1 MSYFSPKST
10 WLSLVDSARPAR
22 DPASLRLDG
31 AHVSGTEGFAL
42 PAADFVPVSDLDT
55 AVSASDTAVPAP
67 SGEAARGA
75 SLLAEEGILGAPESA
90 EDLDHLRITIDLR
103 HKLFFHFREWEFGPG
118 LLEDHIRM
126 ARAQTDPEEALA
138 EYCLARHVA
147 VTLVGKLGLEEHRLA
162 WIEIDRVIAEI
173 HVLIGNLD
181 SAAVYAREGLKA
193 MKNGRFG
200 ADHDM
205 RITRLAIRFLNLL
218 EGR

>member
-1 MSYFSPKST
+1 MSYFSSKST
-10 WLSLVDSARPAR
+10 WLSLVDAGKPAR
-22 DPASLRLDG
+22 DPAPIRLDG
-31 AHVSGTEGFAL
+31 SHAWGPDGFAL
-42 PAADFVPVSDLDT
+42 PDPDFV
-55 AVSASDTAVPAP
+55 AVPAAP
-67 SGEAARGA
+67 AGTGEAAPAGPRPEAA
-75 SLLAEEGILGAPESA
+75 SLAAEGMLAAPESA

-103 HKLFFHFREWEFGPG
+103 HKLFFHFREWEFGPA
-118 LLEDHIRM
+118 LLEDHLRM

-147 VTLVGKLGLEEHRLA
+147 VTLVGKLGKEEHRLA
-162 WIEIDRVIAEI
+162 WIETDRVIAEI

-181 SAAVYAREGLKA
+181 SAALYAREGLKA
-193 MKNGRFG
+193 IKNGRFG

>member
-10 WLSLVDSARPAR
+10 WLSLVDSGRTPR
-22 DPASLRLDG
+22 EPASTRLDG
-31 AHVSGTEGFAL
+31 NHSSGPDGFAL
-42 PAADFVPVSDLDT
+42 PNPDFVPVAPPAGGD
-55 AVSASDTAVPAP
+55 AAGRVASP
-67 SGEAARGA
+67 
-75 SLLAEEGILGAPESA
+75 LAEEGYLGASENA

-103 HKLFFHFREWEFGPG
+103 HKLFFHFREWEFGPA
-118 LLEDHIRM
+118 LLEDHLRM
-126 ARAQTDPEEALA
+126 AKAQTDPEEAAA

-147 VTLVGKLGLEEHRLA
+147 VTLVGKLGQEEHRLA

-173 HVLIGNLD
+173 QILIGNLET
-181 SAAVYAREGLKA
+181 AAVYAREGLKA
-193 MKNGRFG
+193 IKNGRFG